1 MSGEFKGLAIS
12 KNIYGS
18 GYTPKILGTYEE
30 EISAFVKKQL
40 LNKSFSLFVDVGCAG
55 GYYCEIARQLR
66 PDIQILGYDLNTDA
80 IKYCKQILNSAQFRD
95 KKFNYDDYR
104 DLDKP
109 ILFLVDIEGDEFS
122 IFNELTYLNPKHTF
136 IIEAHSFGKYNA
148 QSIGVLN
155 SEDFNIIEIPFL
167 ITKKSLSNS
176 RLGAMLEFLLRHE
189 LRDTKTKYV
198 LILPK

>member
-1 MSGEFKGLAIS
+1 MPRQIMSGEFKGLAIS

-95 KKFNYDDYR
+95 K
-104 DLDKP
+104 
-109 ILFLVDIEGDEFS
+109 
-122 IFNELTYLNPKHTF
+122 
-136 IIEAHSFGKYNA
+136 
-148 QSIGVLN
+148 
-155 SEDFNIIEIPFL
+155 
-167 ITKKSLSNS
+167 
-176 RLGAMLEFLLRHE
+176 
-189 LRDTKTKYV
+189 
-198 LILPK
+198 